1 MLFLKYKRITLS
13 VEILYEPVAGYFSV
27 FAWIICL

>member
-13 VEILYEPVAGYFSV
+13 VGNLYEPVAGYISV
-27 FAWIICL
+27 FAGFICL